1 MSTPA
6 LSLRGGDPSRRALR
20 RAVVVVLVSAVVFM
34 AVELPV
40 KQFLGAYD
48 HAPWSNDP
56 YDAVT
61 SFAVFFVPLVIFVAL
76 VRVALCRRAQ
86 PLPLSRAL
94 GILRCGRVALAT
106 IGGTLLAEWVSV
118 VLQANRA
125 EWNGITPWLVVLL
138 ALTTIAVTPAWVLLR
153 RAAVRMPREATG
165 ASPGPDW
172 FSDVVTLAEDIAA
185 WLGPLA
191 RLAGAAIRWLNR
203 WVVASIRRFPI
214 AAAAGAALAF
224 GVLLALNTL
233 LREGAGPALWIDVVV
248 GSTGMFAFLVAA
260 GAYVGL
266 VRRGRPAA
274 GARRR
279 AVDAAVIGCAAVP
292 AALGFREWLWWV
304 VGSDGGS
311 GSPASLGE
319 LLLVAAL
326 ATSCVVFAGE
336 TLLRVHRS
344 RTA

>member
-1 MSTPA
+1 MSTSA
-6 LSLRGGDPSRRALR
+6 SDLRVGDPSRRDLG
-20 RAVVVVLVSAVVFM
+20 RAVAAVLVAAVVFM

-61 SFAVFFVPLVIFVAL
+61 SFAVFFVPLVILVAL
-76 VRVALCRRAQ
+76 VRVALCRRAR
-86 PLPLSRAL
+86 PLPLSRARGL
-94 GILRCGRVALAT
+94 LRSTRVALAT
-106 IGGTLLAEWVSV
+106 MAVTVLADWVSV
-118 VLQANRA
+118 GLQANRA
-125 EWNGITPWLVVLL
+125 NWNGITPWLVVLL
-138 ALTTIAVTPAWVLLR
+138 AVVTVVVAPAGVLLR
-153 RAAVRMPREATG
+153 RAAIRMPRDAEG

-185 WLGPLA
+185 WLGPMA
-191 RLAGAAIRWLNR
+191 RLARVSIRWLNR
-203 WVVASIRRFPI
+203 WVVAAIRRFPI

-248 GSTGMFAFLVAA
+248 GSTGMFAFLVVA

-266 VRRGRPAA
+266 VRGGRPAT

-279 AVDAAVIGCAAVP
+279 ALDAAVIGCAAVP

-311 GSPASLGE
+311 PARLGA

-326 ATSCVVFAGE
+326 ATACVVFAGE
-336 TLLRVHRS
+336 TLLRTHRS
-344 RTA
+344 GTA